1 MNLIDHDK
9 LPKYN
14 LLSSLTTKKT
24 DTICDRHSI
33 TICKTSSFLQ
43 STLKVKKSVSLKT
56 LSPILSIWSPLQ
68 VSNIVGMNYTNRYRF
83 KLACQIVQMT
93 FLFYS
98 AIQVESRVK
107 IEPQDM

>member
-1 MNLIDHDK
+1 MNLIDQDE

-14 LLSSLTTKKT
+14 PLSSFTTKKA
-24 DTICDRHSI
+24 DTLCDRHSI

-68 VSNIVGMNYTNRYRF
+68 VSNIVGMQLYKSLPIKTSLSDCPNDF
-83 KLACQIVQMT
+83 PVLLC
-93 FLFYS
+93 YS
-98 AIQVESRVK
+98 GRITSEK
-107 IEPQDM
+107 